1 MQPLYLVS
9 PTPEHREAVLQYRA
23 EFEQSGDSMDGTA
36 GLASAESY
44 EAWLLALHDNARPE
58 TVRAGMVDAS
68 TFLAMRRSDGRLVGM
83 IDIRHRLNE
92 YLLRFGGHI
101 GYSVRPSERRQGYAG
116 QMLRLALEQCASYS
130 LKRVLITCDS
140 ENIASRKTILHAGGK
155 LENEVPEEGRLT
167 QRYWICLE

>member
-44 EAWLLALHDNARPE
+44 EAWLSALHDNARPE

-83 IDIRHRLNE
+83 IDIRHRLKVSN
-92 YLLRFGGHI
+92 
-101 GYSVRPSERRQGYAG
+101 
-116 QMLRLALEQCASYS
+116 
-130 LKRVLITCDS
+130 
-140 ENIASRKTILHAGGK
+140 
-155 LENEVPEEGRLT
+155 
-167 QRYWICLE
+167 